1 MATHECTWY
10 NLDMLRK
17 GFSAGT
23 ILSVDIFNDFLLK
36 LGRFASLG
44 QP

>member
-17 GFSAGT
+17 GFSAVALIYDGA
-23 ILSVDIFNDFLLK
+23 IFGELIT
-36 LGRFASLG
+36 LGG
-44 QP
+44 ED

>member
-23 ILSVDIFNDFLLK
+23 LKGVEGVIGDIWG
-36 LGRFASLG
+36 LGIRV
-44 QP
+44 